1 MCWCTMVYDLRS
13 KRVYAAR
20 KRAVKRF
27 VKRRGYVPSMAPVLR
42 GFKPEVKTVDVLVT
56 TNILSTTATF
66 TTLNGTA
73 LGTEV
78 FQRIGRKIRMK
89 SIHIRGRIIRN
100 AAIVQAS
107 DDYARVIVFY
117 DSEGTTSTLSDVLE
131 SDDATGATASNVTS
145 FTNTAN
151 FSRFKI
157 LSDTAFTLP
166 ITPATAATT
175 ITAQSGGLTDY
186 KSEANYNKFIN
197 LNMMMAE
204 FGAGGAISHGGLQL
218 MTVGSSIA
226 VAAPH
231 SIQWYARLR
240 YYDI

>member
-1 MCWCTMVYDLRS
+1 MVYNLRS

-20 KRAVKRF
+20 KRAVRRF
-27 VKRRGYVPSMAPVLR
+27 VKRRGFVPSMAPVLR

-66 TTLNGTA
+66 TTLNATA

-89 SIHIRGRIIRN
+89 SLHLRGRLIRN
-100 AAIVQAS
+100 AASTQTA
-107 DDYARVIVFY
+107 DEYARCIIFY
-117 DSEGTTSTLSDVLE
+117 DSEGTTSTLSDILE
-131 SDDATGATASNVTS
+131 SNDATGTVANNVTS

-157 LSDTAFTLP
+157 LSDTAFTMPMTP
-166 ITPATAATT
+166 IDTLGGVSSKSGT
-175 ITAQSGGLTDY
+175 ITDY
-186 KSEANYNKFIN
+186 NSAANYNKF
-197 LNMMMAE
+197 LKLKMLSSE
-204 FGAGGAISHGGLQL
+204 FGAAGAISHGGLQF
-218 MTVGSSIA
+218 MTIGSQPA
-226 VAAPH
+226 VTAAY